1 MCVRVCGTEPESFK
15 GLLLV
20 SKGHLG
26 SVLYHSFATLEASSH
41 FKKMETLI
49 VHFLQVTLG
58 GVKNLRR
65 VNYGCCTG
73 ITQC

>member
-1 MCVRVCGTEPESFK
+1 MCVRVCVCVCVCGTEPKPFK

-26 SVLYHSFATLEASSH
+26 SVLYHSFVTLEASSH

-49 VHFLQVTLG
+49 VHFSQVTLG
-58 GVKNLRR
+58 GVRTL
-65 VNYGCCTG
+65 VE
-73 ITQC
+73 